1 MSNLSSEDYAILAR
15 RFPNDVE
22 LTLGMHLP
30 SKVNAD
36 FYEVIPVGKPVFLW
50 FTYLYDKHIAVLVS
64 QNTRHTTA
72 PRSHNHPQESTS
84 NMNSNDLYRFNVVS
98 TCFADELAYG
108 TIMTGVLFSRQE
120 AGKEEFH
127 KFMNVSDILY
137 YKGARIS
144 GKQHTMYYKLRLIA
158 SMFENNEIA
167 NLNGSSNV
175 LNISMPIIT
184 NDYTIAQGYLG
195 SLPYST
201 YGIRLINLD
210 KTKSIG
216 ILPNLLKK
224 GHDHKYVFVVKASV
238 EPDTYS
244 LFANDNSRNAY
255 AYATET
261 ETANYNGNSGH
272 ANETYES
279 CQYGKLRKI
288 NVALIPSYNDSVR
301 MNMLFRNIKENIS
314 IDAIEESDDEDDFQN
329 VDPNKYL
336 LPDIEYKMYCY
347 FSRTHNKWIPE
358 TIASDEVVV
367 TDFNDAKMS
376 LIKNMTT
383 NKNKFEKSKF
393 SANAKFRNRNIPNYK
408 SKAQQVAHNSP
419 TQGGRPVRHHQHQQ
433 HQHQQT
439 RPTTH
444 HNQSQNKPQQKATIQ
459 DKQQQRFARKYMRN
473 KGY

>member
-1 MSNLSSEDYAILAR
+1 MSNLSSEEYAILAQ

-22 LTLGMHLP
+22 LSLGMHLP

-36 FYEVIPVGKPVFLW
+36 LYEVIPVGKPMFLW

-64 QNTRHTTA
+64 QNTRQIH
-72 PRSHNHPQESTS
+72 QESTS
-84 NMNSNDLYRFNVVS
+84 TSTSNSNINSNDLYRFNVVS
-98 TCFADELAYG
+98 TCFANELAYG
-108 TIMTGVLFSRQE
+108 TIMTGVMFSRQE

-175 LNISMPIIT
+175 LNVSMPIIT

-224 GHDHKYVFVVKASV
+224 THDHKYVFLVKACV

-255 AYATET
+255 VTEN
-261 ETANYNGNSGH
+261 ANYHGNSGH

-279 CQYGKLRKI
+279 CQYGKMRKI

-329 VDPNKYL
+329 IDPNKYL

-358 TIASDEVVV
+358 AIASDDVVV

-383 NKNKFEKSKF
+383 NKSKFEKSRF

-408 SKAQQVAHNSP
+408 PKTQQVSHNSQ
-419 TQGGRPVRHHQHQQ
+419 TSSSRPQYQYQHN
-433 HQHQQT
+433 QT
-439 RPTTH
+439 RPATH
-444 HNQSQNKPQQKATIQ
+444 HNQSQNKPQQKVTIQ
-459 DKQQQRFARKYMRN
+459 DRQQQRFARKYMRN